1 MFGSESGDDGS
12 ALAEPPDPDVVEID
26 PTGRYTRYKEVL
38 GKGAFKIVYKAFDEV
53 NGIEVAWSQLS
64 IDEVLHSRD
73 DLERLKAEV
82 FLLRSLRH
90 SNIIRFYNS
99 WIDENNKTVNI
110 ITELFTSGSL
120 RQYRKKHKKVDTKA
134 VKGWA
139 RQILMGLS
147 YLHGQDP
154 PIIHRDLKCDNI
166 FVNGHLGE
174 VKIGDLGLATVM
186 EQASAKSVIGT
197 PEFMAPE
204 LYEEDYNH
212 LADIYSF
219 GMCMLEMVTF
229 EYPYSEC
236 RNSAQIFK
244 KVSSGIKPAALS
256 KVKDPDVKEFI
267 EKCLLPVSER
277 LSADELLMDPFLQI
291 IGSAKNRP
299 LPLPDIILPKTGAF
313 GDRCLMSEGPATV
326 QNEILQ
332 LDALDDLPIVKLYQ
346 NSTDDGTPSLCVEV
360 AKRARDATFLLNGEE
375 NDENSVSLT
384 LRLAENGRA
393 RTVNFLFYLDS
404 DTAHSVS
411 AEMVVQLELGP
422 QQVNCMAELIDLLL
436 MNLLKNWQVS
446 HPSGHLVSATYH
458 KEPRSLNH
466 NHSSAKFL
474 EGACE
479 PVESEVKSLALALQ
493 SSATLD
499 DEGSDM
505 SYMSATSNDWND
517 ATSSI
522 DSRHDMDVCSDYD
535 QSKVSDL
542 GRNSAGNP
550 APLPVDESPLF
561 TLGNDAQLKM
571 ELEMIE
577 REYQETKRRISRRRE
592 EAILRA
598 RRRLSLQNTEQFH

>member
-313 GDRCLMSEGPATV
+313 GDRCLM
-326 QNEILQ
+326 
-332 LDALDDLPIVKLYQ
+332 
-346 NSTDDGTPSLCVEV
+346 
-360 AKRARDATFLLNGEE
+360 
-375 NDENSVSLT
+375 
-384 LRLAENGRA
+384 
-393 RTVNFLFYLDS
+393 TVNFLFYLDS